1 MPRVIDYRNLLI
13 VCSLFDDFIVA
24 NYNEKIL
31 NELDKAVDKLHHDCT
46 NNKKPHK
53 RV

>member
-24 NYNEKIL
+24 NYNEKIP